1 MNGNWTWYAVH
12 WAGEGGN
19 WAWEAGNYAWETGN
33 YAGEAGKN
41 AGEAGNRA
49 WEAGK
54 RAWEAVMTPEGE
66 YVAEQMLRLRHKDY
80 KAAHRAWERCR
91 LVHRPSTPATLI
103 RSHFSSRVFDLKSSC
118 AM

>member
-12 WAGEGGN
+12 WAREGGN
-19 WAWEAGNYAWETGN
+19 WAWEAGNYVWETGN

-66 YVAEQMLRLRHKDY
+66 SDTKQMLRLRHKDY

-91 LVHRPSTPATLI
+91 LIITPA
-103 RSHFSSRVFDLKSSC
+103 FDPC
-118 AM
+118 NPHP